1 MDEKDVLVQ
10 AGAVARVLEARGY
23 ETIQKACSLNLAA
36 VASLLQKEHPAFV
49 FNLAESIGGRGSL
62 IHLVPSLLDA
72 LGVPYTGAG
81 TEALFLSSNKLL
93 AKKLLRSGDV
103 GTPVWHT
110 LREKPEK
117 PFAAGRYIIKS
128 VWEHASIGLDDDAV
142 VQADQ
147 WAQLRDAIADRS
159 MRLGGP
165 LFAEVFIEGR
175 EFNLSLLAHDSG
187 PEVLPPAEIRFDDY
201 PPERPRMV
209 GYEAKWI
216 EDSFAYR
223 HTPRCFDFDP
233 VDEDLLNTLSETAK
247 RCWRLFNLR
256 GYARIDFRV
265 DRTGGPW
272 VLEVNSNPC
281 LSPDAGFAA
290 AAERRGLRFDE
301 IIDRIVKDIPA
312 SRRKRNRID
321 PIMQAISRGKNTPY
335 ENSAGGDR
343 AFMDLKEVRC
353 RRDVR
358 TSDRDDVREI
368 VHSTGFFTPEEV
380 DIALELV
387 DETLARGRQ
396 SGYSFLFA
404 EQAGRVLGYT
414 CFGPIIGTA
423 GSYDLYW
430 IAVHGL
436 YHRKGVGRLILGR
449 SETLMAQ
456 EGCRR
461 VYVETSSRSKYAPT
475 RSFYE
480 RCGYDRVASLKDFY
494 APGDDKIVYCKT
506 F

>member
-1 MDEKDVLVQ
+1 
-10 AGAVARVLEARGY
+10 
-23 ETIQKACSLNLAA
+23 
-36 VASLLQKEHPAFV
+36 
-49 FNLAESIGGRGSL
+49 
-62 IHLVPSLLDA
+62 
-72 LGVPYTGAG
+72 
-81 TEALFLSSNKLL
+81 
-93 AKKLLRSGDV
+93 
-103 GTPVWHT
+103 
-110 LREKPEK
+110 
-117 PFAAGRYIIKS
+117 
-128 VWEHASIGLDDDAV
+128 
-142 VQADQ
+142 
-147 WAQLRDAIADRS
+147 
-159 MRLGGP
+159 
-165 LFAEVFIEGR
+165 
-175 EFNLSLLAHDSG
+175 
-187 PEVLPPAEIRFDDY
+187 
-201 PPERPRMV
+201 
-209 GYEAKWI
+209 
-216 EDSFAYR
+216 
-223 HTPRCFDFDP
+223 
-233 VDEDLLNTLSETAK
+233 
-247 RCWRLFNLR
+247 
-256 GYARIDFRV
+256 
-265 DRTGGPW
+265 
-272 VLEVNSNPC
+272 
-281 LSPDAGFAA
+281 
-290 AAERRGLRFDE
+290 
-301 IIDRIVKDIPA
+301 
-312 SRRKRNRID
+312 
-321 PIMQAISRGKNTPY
+321 
-335 ENSAGGDR
+335 
-343 AFMDLKEVRC
+343 MDLKEVRC